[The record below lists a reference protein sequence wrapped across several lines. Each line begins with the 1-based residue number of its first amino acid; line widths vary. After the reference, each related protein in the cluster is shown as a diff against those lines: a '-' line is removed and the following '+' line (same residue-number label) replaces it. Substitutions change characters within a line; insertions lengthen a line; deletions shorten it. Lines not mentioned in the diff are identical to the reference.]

1 MKIQVNQIAQELPE
15 GSSLQDLLLALNFK
29 PPYAVARNLNFVP
42 KTQYATTPLQE
53 GDQIE
58 VISPITGG

>member
-1 MKIQVNQIAQELPE
+1 MKVRVNQMDRELPA
-15 GSSLQDLLLALNFK
+15 GSSLQDLLLALDFK

-42 KTQYATTPLQE
+42 KTQYAATLLQE

>member
-1 MKIQVNQIAQELPE
+1 MKIQVNQIDQEVPA
-15 GSSLQDLLLALNFK
+15 GSSVEDLLISLDFK
-29 PPYAVARNLNFVP
+29 PPYAVARNLNFIP
-42 KTQYATTPLQE
+42 KIQYATTPLQE

>member
-1 MKIQVNQIAQELPE
+1 MKLRVNQIDRELPA
-15 GSSLQDLLLALNFK
+15 GSSLQDLLLALDFK
-29 PPYAVARNLNFVP
+29 PPYAVACNLNFVP
-42 KTQYATTPLQE
+42 KTQYAATLLQE

>member
-1 MKIQVNQIAQELPE
+1 MRVLVNQIARDLPE
-15 GSSLQDLLLALNFK
+15 GSSLHDMLQALDFK
-29 PPYAVARNLNFVP
+29 PPYAVARNLSFVP
-42 KTQYATTPLQE
+42 KTQYAATTLQE

>member
-1 MKIQVNQIAQELPE
+1 MKLRVNQVEKELPA
-15 GSSLQDLLLALNFK
+15 GCSLQDLLLALDFK
-29 PPYAVARNLNFVP
+29 PPYAVARNLDFVP
-42 KTQYATTPLQE
+42 KSKYATTPLQE

>member
-1 MKIQVNQIAQELPE
+1 
-15 GSSLQDLLLALNFK
+15 
-29 PPYAVARNLNFVP
+29 VARNLDFVP
-42 KTQYATTPLQE
+42 KSKYATTPLQE

>member
-1 MKIQVNQIAQELPE
+1 MKVRVNQIDEELPA
-15 GSSLQDLLLALNFK
+15 GSSVGDLLRALNFK
-29 PPYAVARNLNFVP
+29 PPFAVARNLKFVP
-42 KTQYATTPLQE
+42 KIHYATTPLQE

>member
-1 MKIQVNQIAQELPE
+1 MKVLVNRIAQEVAA
-15 GSSLQDLLLALNFK
+15 GSSLQDLLQALDFK
-29 PPYAVARNLNFVP
+29 APYAVARNLNFVP
-42 KTQYATTPLQE
+42 RGQYAATPLQE

>member
-1 MKIQVNQIAQELPE
+1 MKLLVNQIAQELPA
-15 GSSLQDLLLALNFK
+15 GSSLQDLLLALNIK
-29 PPYAVARNLNFVP
+29 PPYAVARNLNLVP

>member
-1 MKIQVNQIAQELPE
+1 MKVWVNQIAQELPT
-15 GSSLQDLLLALNFK
+15 GSSLEDLLLALDFK
-29 PPYAVARNLNFVP
+29 PPYAVARNLTFVP
-42 KTQYATTPLQE
+42 KTQYAATPLQE

>member
-1 MKIQVNQIAQELPE
+1 MKLRVNQMDRELPA
-15 GSSLQDLLLALNFK
+15 GASLQDLLLALDFK

-42 KTQYATTPLQE
+42 KTQYAATLLQE

>member
-1 MKIQVNQIAQELPE
+1 MQVLVNQIPHELPD
-15 GSSLQDLLLALNFK
+15 GSTLAHALETGGFQ
-29 PPYAVARNLNFVP
+29 PPFAVAVNLQFVP
-42 KTQYATTPLQE
+42 KTQYAATPLNA